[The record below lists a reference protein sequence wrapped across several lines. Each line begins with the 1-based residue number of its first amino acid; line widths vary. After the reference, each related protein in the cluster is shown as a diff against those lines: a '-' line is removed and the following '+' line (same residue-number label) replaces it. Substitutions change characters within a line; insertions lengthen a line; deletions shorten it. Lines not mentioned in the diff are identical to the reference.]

1 MRLKGNKNLNIMEV
15 LGEHLKNEFL
25 NRGRGAH
32 FFNQSLRSWKKVA
45 GFTLV
50 ELLIVIGITAA
61 LSVVGVGFY
70 ANQQKVKILE
80 NTAQEIASYLK
91 YTQQKS
97 VSQEQGLQW
106 GIHFDNPSSG
116 SDFYALYTGTTYSS
130 PIETKYLPAG
140 IEFQTPSSGN
150 SVNTSF
156 SKLTGLNY
164 SEAEQEIIIRLISNQ
179 IARVIRTTA
188 NGLIT
193 SGEGEKG
200 YWKFDKG
207 SGTTAYDS
215 TIYHNNGTLYNSPTW
230 QSSSNCVS
238 GSCLSFNGSNNYVNC
253 GTNPT
258 LHFEANDSLTLM
270 AWFKRSG
277 VGETRPRIIAKR
289 NGGQDWYEL
298 YLDDPDG
305 SYIAGAIAGDYGVG
319 GGMAN
324 AKASWPISDGIW
336 YHAAVVRN
344 TATDEV
350 YLYVNGKLEATV
362 TDVSVGEI
370 DNIDTPLYING
381 YGSSASNFNG
391 LIDEVRI
398 YNRAL
403 SPVEILQ
410 HYNSR
415 S

>member
-1 MRLKGNKNLNIMEV
+1 
-15 LGEHLKNEFL
+15 L

-70 ANQQKVKILE
+70 VNQQKAKILE
-80 NTAQEIASYLK
+80 NTAQEIANYLH
-91 YTQQKS
+91 YVQQKS

-106 GIHFDNPSSG
+106 GVHFENPTSG

-200 YWKFDKG
+200 YWKFDEG

-238 GSCLSFNGSNNYVNC
+238 GSCLSFNGSTNYVEIQHNSSLMPSSITVEGWIKFNSTETGSWMMVNKATG
-253 GTNPT
+253 GT
-258 LHFEANDSLTLM
+258 S
-270 AWFKRSG
+270 
-277 VGETRPRIIAKR
+277 
-289 NGGQDWYEL
+289 
-298 YLDDPDG
+298 G
-305 SYIAGAIAGDYGVG
+305 SYYIYGNNLSSCLWSIFGPTGTRYNAGFSTTFVPDNWYYLVG
-319 GGMAN
+319 TFDATT
-324 AKASWPISDGIW
+324 GIMKS
-336 YHAAVVRN
+336 
-344 TATDEV
+344 
-350 YLYVNGKLEATV
+350 YVNGQLKNTTINATFGSNSANV
-362 TDVSVGEI
+362 LLGRYTS
-370 DNIDTPLYING
+370 G
-381 YGSSASNFNG
+381 YYLDG